1 MRSFFSA
8 VSGWVALVALLT
20 TSSALAAPTR
30 RFALL
35 IGNNE
40 GGVGTTELR
49 YAEDDVDKLATVL
62 GDLGGFRPGDLVTM
76 LGRSSVE
83 VEQRLAD
90 LEEKVRAAE
99 SPEVHTTLVIY
110 YSGHAKQGDLW
121 LGKTRLPMSVLR
133 RRLGESVAD
142 VKIGIID
149 SCESGAITR
158 DKGGRRGPSFL
169 FEVDDRES
177 ARGLILISSS
187 SENESSQES
196 DELGGSFFTHYLASG
211 LRGDADESGDQRV
224 TLGEVYAYTYHRTVN
239 VTANT
244 RSGTQHPTYAYDL
257 EGQGDIVLTDLSRGT
272 SGVFFDDAIAGDFL
286 IFDMERDRVAAE
298 ISKKDGLA
306 RRLALPPGDY
316 VVKKRLA
323 DHLRMARFELEP
335 GKYYDVDETL
345 MDEVAFED
353 DYAKGSVIR
362 TELEYRRTRTNLRT
376 VAVYQSFF
384 SKSARDELFPP
395 IFLFGAGVEIGPFL
409 GAQLSLETLL
419 GGAGSRE
426 LALGDVRVDY
436 EFFEAQVAVS
446 MLWRLYL
453 GPFALYAGP
462 RVSGLYMA
470 RSFPTDRIL
479 KDHGQD
485 MLGISPAASAG
496 AVWFPFDG
504 RSFSVEAVG
513 RVGFLFYGVDDNRAL
528 FFSEVGLS
536 LGYRL

>member
-1 MRSFFSA
+1 MARFSSA
-8 VSGWVALVALLT
+8 VSTWVALLALLG
-20 TSSALAAPTR
+20 SSSVLAAPTR

-35 IGNNE
+35 VGNNE

-49 YAEDDVDKLATVL
+49 YAEDDVSKLASVL
-62 GDLGGFRPGDLVTM
+62 KDLGGYRPGDLAIV
-76 LGRSSVE
+76 LGKSAVE
-83 VEQRLAD
+83 VEQALAD
-90 LEEKVRAAE
+90 LEERLRAAE
-99 SPEVHTTLVIY
+99 TPEVHTTLMVY

-121 LGKTRLPMSVLR
+121 LGKTRLPMSTLR
-133 RRLGESVAD
+133 RRLGESAAD

-224 TLGEVYAYTYHRTVN
+224 TLGEVYAYTYHKTVN

-257 EGQGDIVLTDLSRGT
+257 EGQGDIVLTDLSRGR
-272 SGVFFDDAIAGDFL
+272 SGVFFDDRVDGDFL
-286 IFDMERDRVAAE
+286 IFDMDRDQVAAE
-298 ISKKDGLA
+298 ISKKPGLA

-316 VVKKRLA
+316 VVKKRLS
-323 DHLRMARFELEP
+323 DHLRMARFELGP
-335 GKYYDVDETL
+335 GQYYDVDESL
-345 MDEVAFED
+345 MDDVAFED
-353 DYAKGSVIR
+353 DYAKGPAIR

-384 SKSARDELFPP
+384 SKSARAELFPP
-395 IFLFGAGVEIGPFL
+395 IFMFGLGVELGPFL

-426 LALGDVRVDY
+426 LALGEVQVDY
-436 EFFEAQVAVS
+436 EFFEAQVGLS

-462 RVSGLYMA
+462 RVSSLYMS
-470 RSFPTDRIL
+470 RSFPDDPIL
-479 KDHGQD
+479 AEHGQD

-496 AVWFPFDG
+496 AVWFPFDH
-504 RSFSVEAVG
+504 RNFSVEAVG
-513 RVGFLFYGVDDNRAL
+513 RVGFLFYGVDANRAL